1 MFGVRHALTHADMQR
16 ERELTHAEYTE
27 RELTHI
33 KSILVNLYV
42 SEQFCIGEEQF
53 SYFTT

>member
-53 SYFTT
+53 SYFIT